1 MARGFCLLRHRS
13 RYLWVMAN
21 PVRLSMPFPPPEI
34 DVEHPERHIG
44 DPITYNGDPY
54 VTTGV
59 ERDPKTKRGLV
70 YWAVPAR
77 P

>member
-1 MARGFCLLRHRS
+1 
-13 RYLWVMAN
+13 
-21 PVRLSMPFPPPEI
+21 MPFPPPEI

-59 ERDPKTKRGLV
+59 EHDPKTKRGLI